1 MGLLVENSMTVFKG
15 KNIVAYSWNQGNEY
29 TMTLEDAKGNR
40 ERVRVP
46 AYMKDMFE
54 QYFAIVMGDEE
65 MAA

>member
-1 MGLLVENSMTVFKG
+1 MGLRVENSMKIFQG
-15 KNIVAYSWNQGNEY
+15 KSIVTYSWNQGNEY
-29 TMTLEDAKGNR
+29 TMTLEDNKGNR

-54 QYFAIVMGDEE
+54 QYFAIVMGDET